1 MQYFK
6 EGIIMRE
13 YKRRSRIAAFL
24 LLAVLFVSCIST
36 LSISAAVQ
44 NVKGANNGNGT
55 KDIKLIPGGIPFG
68 VKFLSEGVIILSS
81 ERGPAAQAGL
91 KPRDIIIKV
100 NGKSI
105 SGVDGLRQALAE
117 GGGATVSITYM
128 RDGREHKT
136 SITPIYSR
144 SDGEYKI
151 GAKVK
156 DSGAGLGTVTYIVP
170 STLEFAGLG
179 HGICD
184 SETGE
189 LIPMSRGVITDITV
203 SGVKKG
209 VSGTPGE
216 IKGYFGSNKIG
227 SLYKNT
233 SCGVYGMFTQMPKG
247 VGEACS
253 ICTKD
258 DIVSGE
264 AYIIC
269 TLDRSGPQKYR
280 VQIGDIDRSAQGSKC
295 FSIKVDD
302 EKLIGITGG
311 IVQGMSGSPV
321 MQNGRLAGAVTH
333 VLIND
338 PSSGYGIFIENMLN
352 AA

>member
-1 MQYFK
+1 
-6 EGIIMRE
+6 MRE

-24 LLAVLFVSCIST
+24 ILTLIVVSCIST
-36 LSISAAVQ
+36 LGASAAMQ
-44 NVKGANNGNGT
+44 DT
-55 KDIKLIPGGIPFG
+55 KDMKLIPGGIPFG
-68 VKFLSEGVIILSS
+68 VKFVSEGVIIMSS
-81 ERGPAAQAGL
+81 EKGPAAQAGL
-91 KPRDIIIKV
+91 KPRDVIIKV

-105 SGVDGLRQALAE
+105 TGVEGLQQALAE
-117 GGGATVSITYM
+117 SGGATVSIIYM
-128 RDGREHKT
+128 RDGHEHKT
-136 SITPIYSR
+136 NITPIYSEA
-144 SDGEYKI
+144 DGGYKI

-170 STLEFAGLG
+170 KTLEFAGLG

-189 LIPMSRGVITDITV
+189 LIPMKRGVITDITV

-233 SCGVYGMFTQMPKG
+233 NCGVYGILSQKPSG
-247 VGEACS
+247 LGEACS
-253 ICTKD
+253 ICTKEELK
-258 DIVSGE
+258 SGE

-269 TLDRSGPQKYR
+269 TLDGSGPQKYK
-280 VQIGDIDRSAQGSKC
+280 VQIGDIDRNAQGSKC

-302 EKLIGITGG
+302 DKLLAITGG

-321 MQNGRLAGAVTH
+321 MQNGKLAGAVTH

-338 PSSGYGIFIENMLN
+338 PGSGYGIFIENMLN